1 MAGEIDVEDIE
12 SRDIYPDIRQKG
24 VDMRLGLDFATIA
37 FKRQAERVVLL
48 ANDADY
54 VPAVKL
60 VRREGIKVALDP
72 LWTRAA
78 EDLREHVD
86 YVVNKL
92 APPAARQL
100 SQRRA
105 YL

>member
-1 MAGEIDVEDIE
+1 
-12 SRDIYPDIRQKG
+12 
-24 VDMRLGLDFATIA
+24 MRLGLDCATIA
-37 FKRQAERVVLL
+37 FKKQAERVVLL

-60 VRREGIKVALDP
+60 IRREGIKVALDP

-92 APPAARQL
+92 PRPQHVNYPNGVHIFDDPKEYDPYPSMEEAVEV
-100 SQRRA
+100 
-105 YL
+105 